1 MCKLADMEQ
10 NVKLIDWLAEI
21 HFDVTFKKKY
31 LFFKIILLTSFALR
45 YSIKVLN
52 NIV

>member
-21 HFDVTFKKKY
+21 HFDVTFKKNICFLKSYY
-31 LFFKIILLTSFALR
+31 LLALH
-45 YSIKVLN
+45 
-52 NIV
+52 